1 MASSAREESVYMAK
15 LAEQAERYEEMVE
28 FMEKV
33 VSASSEGE
41 ELTVEERNLLSV
53 AYKNVVGAR
62 RASWRIISSIE
73 QKEESR
79 GNEDHVS
86 VIRDYRSRIE
96 KELSDIC
103 DGILK
108 LLDTKLVPAASSGDS
123 KVFYLKMKGDY
134 HRYLAEFKT
143 GAQRK
148 EAAESTL
155 TAYKAAQDIANA
167 ELAPTHPIRL
177 GLALNFSVFY
187 YEILNS
193 PDRACNLA
201 KQAFDEAIAELDTL
215 GEDSYKDSTLI
226 MQLLRDNLTL
236 WTSDMQDEGADE
248 IKEEAAKQPE
258 SGEQQ

>member
-1 MASSAREESVYMAK
+1 MSLTDSSREENVYMAK

-33 VSASSEGE
+33 AKTVDV

-79 GNEDHVS
+79 RNEDHVAT
-86 VIRDYRSRIE
+86 IKEYRAKIE
-96 KELSDIC
+96 AELSKIC
-103 DGILK
+103 DGILS
-108 LLDTKLVPAASSGDS
+108 LLESHLVPSASSAES

-134 HRYLAEFKT
+134 HRYLVELKT
-143 GAQRK
+143 SSERK
-148 EAAESTL
+148 ESAESTL
-155 TAYKAAQDIANA
+155 LAYKSAQDIALGD
-167 ELAPTHPIRL
+167 LAPTHPIRL

-201 KQAFDEAIAELDTL
+201 KQAFDGAISELDTL
-215 GEDSYKDSTLI
+215 GEESYKDSTLI

-236 WTSDMQDEGADE
+236 WTSDITDEAGDE
-248 IKEEAAKQPE
+248 TKEASKPE
-258 SGEQQ
+258 SGEGQQ

>member
-1 MASSAREESVYMAK
+1 MATHSARDENVYLAK
-15 LAEQAERYEEMVE
+15 LAEQAERYEEMVK
-28 FMEKV
+28 FMENV
-33 VSASSEGE
+33 VSAVPAPD

-53 AYKNVVGAR
+53 AYKNVIGAR

-73 QKEESR
+73 QKEEGR
-79 GNEDHVS
+79 GNTDHVS
-86 VIRDYRSRIE
+86 VIREYRAKIE
-96 KELSDIC
+96 AELSEIC
-103 DGILK
+103 AGILK
-108 LLDTKLVPAASSGDS
+108 LLEEKLVPVAGTGDS

-134 HRYLAEFKT
+134 HRYLAEFKI
-143 GAQRK
+143 GDDRK
-148 EAAESTL
+148 AAAENTL
-155 TAYKAAQDIANA
+155 TAYKSAQDIATV

-193 PDRACNLA
+193 PDRACTLA

-236 WTSDMQDEGADE
+236 WTSDMQDDGTDE
-248 IKEEAAKQPE
+248 IKEAPKHDEEKQA
-258 SGEQQ
+258 